1 MRTGEEGYETP
12 RRRTAL
18 LLIGFAVLVGI
29 GVITVV
35 QPEVEDD
42 PSEEP
47 TSEVETSNEQ
57 GADELSQE

>member
-12 RRRTAL
+12 KRRTAL
-18 LLIGFAVLVGI
+18 LLIGFTLLVGI
-29 GVITVV
+29 GVITVL
-35 QPEVEDD
+35 QPEVQDE